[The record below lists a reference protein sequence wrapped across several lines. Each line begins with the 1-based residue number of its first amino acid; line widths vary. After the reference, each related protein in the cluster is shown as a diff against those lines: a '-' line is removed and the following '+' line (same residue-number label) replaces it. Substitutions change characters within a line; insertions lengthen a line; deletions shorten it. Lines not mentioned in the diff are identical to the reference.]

1 MQQFISVV
9 LIFPPTRVTVSLQGP
24 DGDYEITAATA
35 KLKCVNQ
42 KDLFVPA
49 FWLEDART
57 AKKKKNA
64 PQGSRSQ
71 LQSSWIALRPQ
82 RAVAEPFSEG
92 ETSERKREIRPG

>member
-49 FWLEDART
+49 FWLEDMRT
-57 AKKKKNA
+57 AEKLTRLEK
-64 PQGSRSQ
+64 SM
-71 LQSSWIALRPQ
+71 ALELDPYSALVSCR
-82 RAVAEPFSEG
+82 VL
-92 ETSERKREIRPG
+92 K